1 MKKLIFALFV
11 TLFFVGCNKPTP
23 PTVEWIELGKNPET
37 GLNEHEIVVR
47 GLPTDS
53 NDWIIWFWAKAF
65 TKYEALEKDGMTLEH
80 YKARVYMLRPEGVSS
95 VAGVARLRFATA
107 LKYANTWKFPN
118 RFSFRNGT
126 DKPVKMDITYKLQ
139 PLKSDGE
146 EVYNT
151 NAAVTIS
158 ESAPE
163 HIVPC
168 PKHIIYGEEDTTDLS
183 AWSRATA
190 DVKMINEKHPEGW
203 YRITLDG
210 DIKIEAADEFGAYY
224 AATTLENIKTNGTI
238 VRNMTIE
245 DYPDFDIR
253 GFMLNVATTHKTMD
267 EVYRLVDFMARY
279 KLNLLHMHLT
289 DDYGWRIEI
298 PEIPELNEVGA
309 RSLIPQPDGKGGY
322 KVEGAN
328 ISTTTFDKNDMSY
341 ANNRNYSREDYINLI
356 KYAAERKIRILPEID
371 FPGHS
376 LATVESLLAY
386 ERRTGDKRYSPIH
399 PEDKSEYKSVQDV
412 GQNTFDV
419 GLESTY
425 NFMALV
431 FDNLIAMHNEAG
443 VPLTE
448 IHIGGD
454 EVPEG
459 AWYGSPACQNI
470 IKNAKSI
477 EEKKIALYSHF
488 ANRVM
493 DIAEARN
500 IKICGWHEIVEH
512 LDEPTWKRMAAHCAW
527 INFWETDKLL
537 PIAQKAVENGVN
549 VVMSN
554 GQYTYLE
561 EAYTFNRQE
570 TGNVWAG
577 VIDIKTAFSY
587 DPYNPAYPM
596 KNKQHIIGVQ
606 SQLWWSQLD
615 LLVFPKGLGN
625 FDRMWNSAP
634 VCSYD
639 HYYSTLVNNELPY
652 LSSKGVQYH
661 IPQAGLKIEDGKL
674 VANAPFCG
682 GEIRYNFGEETPTKE
697 STLWSEPVAI
707 PEDVKVISA
716 RYFYDGRE
724 SVTTT
729 LRR

>member
-1 MKKLIFALFV
+1 MKHLLYAIFAALLL
-11 TLFFVGCNKPTP
+11 TGCNGATA
-23 PTVEWIELGKNPET
+23 PTVEWIEHGKNSET

-53 NDWIIWFWAKAF
+53 DDWVVWFWAKAF
-65 TKYEALEKDGMTLEH
+65 TKYEALEKDGMTLDLF
-80 YKARVYMLRPEGVSS
+80 KARVFMLRPEGKSS
-95 VAGVARLRFATA
+95 EPGVGRIRFATA
-107 LKYANTWKFPN
+107 LKYANVWKFPN

-126 DKPVKMDITYKLQ
+126 DKPVKMELTYKLL

-146 EVYNT
+146 EVYST

-168 PKHIIYGEEDTTDLS
+168 LKSIVYGAEGTTDLS
-183 AWSRATA
+183 AWQRETA
-190 DVKMINEKHPEGW
+190 DVKMVNEKHPEGW
-203 YRITLDG
+203 YRIVLDG
-210 DIKIEAADEFGAYY
+210 GVKIEAADEYGVYY
-224 AATTLENIKTNGTI
+224 AATTLENIKENGAV

-253 GFMLNVATTHKTMD
+253 GFMLNVATIHKTMD
-267 EVYRLVDFMARY
+267 EVYRLIDFLARY
-279 KLNLLHMHLT
+279 KLNLLHLHLT

-298 PEIPELNEVGA
+298 PEIPDLTEVGA

-341 ANNRNYSREDYINLI
+341 ANNRNYSREDYINII

-386 ERRTGDKRYSPIH
+386 ERRTGDKRYTPIH
-399 PEDKSEYKSVQDV
+399 PEDKSEFKSVQDV
-412 GQNTFDV
+412 GRNTFDV

-431 FDNLIAMHNEAG
+431 FDSLIAMHNEAG

-459 AWYGSPACQNI
+459 AWYGSPACQHL
-470 IKNAKSI
+470 IKDAKST
-477 EEKKIALYSHF
+477 EEKKVALYSHF

-493 DIAEARN
+493 DIAEARG

-512 LDEPTWKRMAAHCAW
+512 LDKPTWKRMAKHCAW

-537 PIAQKAVENGVN
+537 PIAQKAIENGVN

-587 DPYNPAYPM
+587 DPFNPAYPI
-596 KNKQHIIGVQ
+596 KNKKHVIGVQ

-634 VCSYD
+634 ICSYD

-652 LSSKGVQYH
+652 LSSKGVAYH
-661 IPQAGLKIEDGKL
+661 IPQPGLKIEDGKL
-674 VANAPFCG
+674 LANAPFLG

-697 STLWSEPVAI
+697 SALWSEPVAI

>member
-1 MKKLIFALFV
+1 MKHLLYAIFAALLL
-11 TLFFVGCNKPTP
+11 TGCNGATA
-23 PTVEWIELGKNPET
+23 PTVEWIEHGKNPDT

-53 NDWIIWFWAKAF
+53 DDWVVWFWAKAF
-65 TKYEALEKDGMTLEH
+65 TKYEALEKDGMTLDLF
-80 YKARVYMLRPEGVSS
+80 KARVFMLRPEGKSS
-95 VAGVARLRFATA
+95 EPGVGRIRFATA
-107 LKYANTWKFPN
+107 LKYANVWKFPN

-126 DKPVKMDITYKLQ
+126 DKPVKMELTYKLL

-168 PKHIIYGEEDTTDLS
+168 LKSIVYGAEGTTDLS
-183 AWSRATA
+183 AWQRETA
-190 DVKMINEKHPEGW
+190 DVKMVNEKHPEGW
-203 YRITLDG
+203 YRIVLDG
-210 DIKIEAADEFGAYY
+210 GVKIEAADEYGAYY
-224 AATTLENIKTNGTI
+224 AATTLENIKTNSAV

-253 GFMLNVATTHKTMD
+253 GFMLNVATVHKTMD
-267 EVYRLVDFMARY
+267 EVYRLIDFLARY
-279 KLNLLHMHLT
+279 KLNLLHLHLT

-298 PEIPELNEVGA
+298 PEIPDLTEVGA

-341 ANNRNYSREDYINLI
+341 ANNRNYSREDYINII

-386 ERRTGDKRYSPIH
+386 ERRTGDKRYTPVH
-399 PEDKSEYKSVQDV
+399 PEDKSEFKSVQDV
-412 GQNTFDV
+412 GRNTFDV

-431 FDNLIAMHNEAG
+431 FDSLIAMHKEAG

-459 AWYGSPACQNI
+459 AWYGSPACQHL
-470 IKNAKSI
+470 IKGAKST
-477 EEKKIALYSHF
+477 EEKKVALYSHF

-493 DIAEARN
+493 DIAEARG

-512 LDEPTWKRMAAHCAW
+512 LDKPTWKRIAKHCAW

-537 PIAQKAVENGVN
+537 PIAQKAIENGVN

-587 DPYNPAYPM
+587 DPFNPAYPI
-596 KNKQHIIGVQ
+596 KNKKHVIGVQ

-634 VCSYD
+634 ICSYD

-652 LSSKGVQYH
+652 LSSKGVAYH
-661 IPQAGLKIEDGKL
+661 IPQPGLKIEDGKL
-674 VANAPFCG
+674 VANAPFLG

-697 STLWSEPVAI
+697 SALWSAPVAI
-707 PEDVKVISA
+707 PEDVKVVSA